1 MKFRKIITFTL
12 DSMKLLRFNTRIG
25 YIKGGVLNEC
35 IERHKKAAANDWHRA
50 DILAALRKNGWS
62 LRSLAQAGNVSYNT
76 LKTALDKPYP
86 KMERL
91 IANAVGVAP
100 EEIWAARSRER
111 IERNRRPVLTNKF

>member
-1 MKFRKIITFTL
+1 M
-12 DSMKLLRFNTRIG
+12 S
-25 YIKGGVLNEC
+25 VLSDT
-35 IERHKKAAANDWHRA
+35 KKTAICDWHRA

-62 LRSLAQAGNVSYNT
+62 LRSLAKAGNVSYNT

-100 EEIWAARSRER
+100 EEIWAARSQER
-111 IERNRRPVLTNKF
+111 IERNRKPVLTNKF